1 MNIGK
6 WGFLV
11 LVAGPCTA
19 YALPSGHGPA
29 QQQTAQQSS
38 DQTQGQKQ
46 SQAQTDAL
54 AEAARRAREQKK
66 QEPKAAKVWDNDNIP
81 TTPGSISILGEE
93 SGSLDKTA
101 ADSSVAKQENP
112 SETDAAAAKGEKN
125 PSSEAPAQDVE
136 EQKAALTKQL
146 EKAKEHLQSASTDL
160 DILSRKYALDQQMYY
175 GKPDYSSDT
184 EGAAA
189 LKAEESQIAS
199 KKQEVADAQKQVD
212 DLTAKLKELE
222 EEPANHTSAPQ

>member
-6 WGFLV
+6 WGLLL

-19 YALPSGHGPA
+19 YALPGHHGPG

-38 DQTQGQKQ
+38 DQTQRQ
-46 SQAQTDAL
+46 SQGQAQTDAL

-81 TTPGSISILGEE
+81 TTPGSISILGE
-93 SGSLDKTA
+93 SGSLDQTGA
-101 ADSSVAKQENP
+101 NSSAAKQEKP
-112 SETDAAAAKGEKN
+112 SETEGAAAKGEN
-125 PSSEAPAQDVE
+125 NAGSGASAQDVE

-146 EKAKEHLQSASTDL
+146 EKAKEHLQSVSTDL

-175 GKPDYSSDT
+175 GKPDYSSDA
-184 EGAAA
+184 EGAAV
-189 LKAEESQIAS
+189 LKAEEGQIAS
-199 KKQEVADAQKQVD
+199 KKEEVADAQKQVD

-222 EEPANHTSAPQ
+222 EEPANQTNAPQ